1 MAKKSPKSVEIKL
14 TKEKREDLIREI
26 RHYFWNEREE
36 EMGELAASLMLDF
49 IQEKLAPE
57 FYNQGVYDSY
67 KYMTE
72 RVEDILSIQKY

>member
-1 MAKKSPKSVEIKL
+1 MAKKAPKSIEIKL